1 MHRLWPTMNY
11 YFIIITRRGKK
22 KGWASEEERGGGGG
36 CWRGERAATALL
48 NCNVLGAQS
57 VLWWTLTNLRPAE
70 RERGFAL
77 LSLAAL
83 SLALS
88 PGRGKKKGRF
98 LQITANKAKKIK
110 GNPANCAPRAG
121 WIYCFRF
128 LRPEL
133 SLQSGGRR
141 WGKVARVD
149 IIKFVCCFNRIAPG
163 KKSHSMERRRPILG
177 TDTQINSI
185 LLLPV
190 RCI

>member
-36 CWRGERAATALL
+36 CWRGERESGDCFIELQCTGRAECAVVDTHKSSA
-48 NCNVLGAQS
+48 C
-57 VLWWTLTNLRPAE
+57 RE
-70 RERGFAL
+70 RERSRPAISGR
-77 LSLAAL
+77 SL

-128 LRPEL
+128 LRPAS
-133 SLQSGGRR
+133 SLCRVGVGALGESGKG
-141 WGKVARVD
+141 WHH
-149 IIKFVCCFNRIAPG
+149 RIC
-163 KKSHSMERRRPILG
+163 
-177 TDTQINSI
+177 
-185 LLLPV
+185 LLF
-190 RCI
+190 